1 MAAKNRMSKGI
12 FKQEQHLLGVRISA
26 RMKQALDGLEAQE
39 ELIRD
44 MEDAE
49 TPAAIENPPYK

>member
-1 MAAKNRMSKGI
+1 MTARNRMSKGV
-12 FKQEQHLLGVRISA
+12 FRQEQSLLGLRVSA

-44 MEDAE
+44 MEDVEAS
-49 TPAAIENPPYK
+49 IEKPPYK